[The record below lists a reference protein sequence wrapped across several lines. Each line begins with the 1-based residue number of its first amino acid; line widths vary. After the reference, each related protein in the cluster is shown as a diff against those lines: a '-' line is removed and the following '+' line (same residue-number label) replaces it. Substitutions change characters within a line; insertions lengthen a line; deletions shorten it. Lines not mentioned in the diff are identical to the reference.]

1 MAVTTDSST
10 CSRSAL
16 VAFTFPLTKR
26 HPVNISFLKNS
37 ATRYRVTIGVHV
49 ITFTRT
55 RTHTYISFS
64 NKTQVQMFY
73 FLSNWQIFHK
83 VIDRL
88 IVISL
93 QKYWSFQK
101 DLNVKCVNVAS
112 ELLLYVCNFLYFLRK
127 TIMDNVIEVRAPEQW
142 RFILPTSTPRQ
153 RRWIQTL
160 KRSQQVNLLHRTLW

>member
-1 MAVTTDSST
+1 MAVTTDLRA

-37 ATRYRVTIGVHV
+37 AARYRGTIGVHV

-73 FLSNWQIFHK
+73 FLNK
-83 VIDRL
+83 V
-88 IVISL
+88 
-93 QKYWSFQK
+93 W
-101 DLNVKCVNVAS
+101 
-112 ELLLYVCNFLYFLRK
+112 
-127 TIMDNVIEVRAPEQW
+127 VRF
-142 RFILPTSTPRQ
+142 RVRM
-153 RRWIQTL
+153 
-160 KRSQQVNLLHRTLW
+160 N